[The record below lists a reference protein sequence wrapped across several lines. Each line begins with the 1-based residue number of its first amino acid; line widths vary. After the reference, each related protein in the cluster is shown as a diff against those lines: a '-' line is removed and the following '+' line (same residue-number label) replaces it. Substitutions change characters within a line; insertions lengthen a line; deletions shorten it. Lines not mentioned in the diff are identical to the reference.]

1 MHIFTWTLWVTTT
14 ACMNLTFIVSN
25 TIILPGNVL
34 PSITVFGIFP
44 PNLLFLVVKILVL
57 SFCYRRLLAATRW
70 GGSSRNWQC
79 PNYHIRWLQEVCYRP
94 CYIFQPA
101 YWYQDGCIYWRSKAD
116 KKSVLMNWSADKI
129 TLFVSTSAF
138 GLGVNKPDVRNVIH
152 LRVPDS
158 LESWMPKAGEAVE
171 METTVLVCFH
181 ICHCYV
187 SIVPTHK

>member
-1 MHIFTWTLWVTTT
+1 
-14 ACMNLTFIVSN
+14 MNLTFIVSN

-34 PSITVFGIFP
+34 PSMTVFGIFP

-57 SFCYRRLLAATRW
+57 SFCYRRLLAATRA
-70 GGSSRNWQC
+70 GSSRNWQC

-116 KKSVLMNWSADKI
+116 KKSVRWTGWLTKSPC
-129 TLFVSTSAF
+129 LFQHLLLVWVSISQMSGMSYTSEYQTAWNH
-138 GLGVNKPDVRNVIH
+138 GCKR
-152 LRVPDS
+152 
-158 LESWMPKAGEAVE
+158 LEEAVE